1 MITRWMEAS
10 GIDLAQSYA
19 YGDSPGDVELL
30 AMVRYPQVINPIRGM
45 AAIARRNG
53 WPVTVWK

>member
-1 MITRWMEAS
+1 
-10 GIDLAQSYA
+10 
-19 YGDSPGDVELL
+19 VELL

-53 WPVTVWK
+53 WPITVWK